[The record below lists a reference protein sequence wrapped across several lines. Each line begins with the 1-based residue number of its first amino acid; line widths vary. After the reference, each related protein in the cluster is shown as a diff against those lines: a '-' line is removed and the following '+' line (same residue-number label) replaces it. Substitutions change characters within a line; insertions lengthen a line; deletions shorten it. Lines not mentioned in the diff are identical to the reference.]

1 MRGWRERNRQ
11 MNKQFSIAIDGPSGA
26 GKSSV
31 AKICARELRAI
42 YLDTGAMYRA
52 VGLYMLRN
60 GIDLDD
66 EAAIAAAMPG
76 VKVDV
81 QYVDGEQRVF
91 LDREDVSRAIR
102 WEDVSRAA
110 SRVSR
115 VESVREA
122 MVQMQ
127 RDIARGK
134 NVVMDGRDIGTRVLP
149 DATLKIFLTA
159 DVEARAARRFA
170 ENQEKGIRDSYEQVL
185 ESIIERDR
193 LDTSRAASP
202 LMKAKD
208 AIEMDSTHLSL
219 EQVAGHVLELA
230 RTILE
235 ENCP

>member
-1 MRGWRERNRQ
+1 MRVWRERNRQ

-102 WEDVSRAA
+102 GEDVSRAA

-170 ENQEKGIRDSYEQVL
+170 ENQEKGICDSYEQVL